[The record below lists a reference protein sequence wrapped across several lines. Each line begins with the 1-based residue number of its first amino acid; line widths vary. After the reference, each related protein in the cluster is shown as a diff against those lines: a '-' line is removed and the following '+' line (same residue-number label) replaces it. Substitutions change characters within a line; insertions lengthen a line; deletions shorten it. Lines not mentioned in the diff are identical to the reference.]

1 MANLLLNL
9 GFIELN
15 VNKDRMIKNMKHVKS
30 NINIETVF

>member
-15 VNKDRMIKNMKHVKS
+15 VNKDMMRKNMKHVES

>member
-15 VNKDRMIKNMKHVKS
+15 GNKDRMRKNMKHVES